1 MRALIILITI
11 LCLYVTAFTQVSSFE
26 NDKSVYDYAKKLYGK
41 EQYIELITY
50 LEDQGA
56 VSSESLKLLA
66 MGHQALAQYGRA
78 INYYTEAIQRNRRDP
93 ALYINRAKC
102 YYYEKDF
109 NKALGDYH
117 EVIRLSDTSNLIYT
131 ILEDL
136 GKTHHYLG
144 YYKEAIKNFK
154 RALGEEYSK
163 MTHIYLLGSLFRDN
177 NFFELKYY
185 SDSLLSNN
193 RNSNYFLLS
202 DSTLYYY
209 VITLNQ
215 ISNNIISDNSINNIE
230 RALSNFK
237 NNNNHFFQGFF
248 YDVLAVKAYLQNSLG
263 HDSASYE
270 SYKQLLDGNNNQSDV
285 ALKLQELKRKL
296 KMDVTGP
303 EILIINPSFNAD
315 NSVAIPASKS
325 SLPFFGQA
333 TDSSGI
339 AYVYVNDKPIRKIE
353 EDGGFNT
360 TLDLHP
366 GENIIR
372 VSAIDK
378 YDNKSEKTYK
388 INLSAEEAK
397 SESLAD
403 IQFLSNSPNYHAI
416 IIAEQDYHDDGFKDL
431 KKPISDAKE
440 LKDILVKNYVFN
452 EKDIMLL
459 SNVSRTEILD
469 SIEGECKTLKDNDN
483 LLIFYAGHGDKKMV
497 GNQIA
502 GGYLIPTDAK
512 KGSWGTYISS
522 DDLKQSIKY
531 SPAKHIL
538 LIVDAC
544 FAGALLRSEDM
555 ETASESIMN
564 LYKFPSRR
572 MLTSGNVEA
581 VSDNG
586 KFIQTV
592 KEWLKNNTEKYKSA
606 DDLYQ
611 WVQKNSNNDYSPQY
625 EVFESFGD
633 KGGRFI
639 FIHR

>member
-41 EQYIELITY
+41 EQYNELITY

-66 MGHQALAQYGRA
+66 MGHQALSQYGRA

-93 ALYINRAKC
+93 ELYINRAKC

-117 EVIRLSDTSNLIYT
+117 EVIRLSDSSNLIYT

-202 DSTLYYY
+202 DSTLFYY
-209 VITLNQ
+209 VTTLNQ

-237 NNNNHFFQGFF
+237 NNNNRYFQGFF

-285 ALKLQELKRKL
+285 ALKLLELKKKL

-303 EILIINPSFNAD
+303 EITIINPTFNVD
-315 NSVAIPASKS
+315 NSVVIPASKS

-339 AYVYVNDKPIRKIE
+339 AYVYVNDKPVRKIE

-366 GENIIR
+366 GENIVR

-388 INLSAEEAK
+388 LNLSAEEAK

-440 LKDILVKNYVFN
+440 LKDILEKNYVFN
-452 EKDIMLL
+452 EKNVMLL